1 MPGLNLRGIRVNA
14 TPALVEK
21 HIVHLGSAS
30 VSADPI
36 PATNIYSLRGDR
48 KYTPGH
54 SAPDPKPTMS
64 ASSCYAGDW
73 RSASEETVV
82 DPIPARSF

>member
-14 TPALVEK
+14 IPALTQK
-21 HIVHLGSAS
+21 HIVHLGNGY
-30 VSADPI
+30 SADPV
-36 PATNIYSLRGDR
+36 PATNAQSLKGDS

-54 SAPDPKPTMS
+54 SAPDPKPAVS

-73 RSASEETVV
+73 RAAEDVV
-82 DPIPARSF
+82 IDPIPARSF

>member
-1 MPGLNLRGIRVNA
+1 MPGLSLRGIRVNA

-21 HIVHLGSAS
+21 RIVHLGNGL

-54 SAPDPKPTMS
+54 SAPDPKPAIS

-73 RSASEETVV
+73 RSSEETVV